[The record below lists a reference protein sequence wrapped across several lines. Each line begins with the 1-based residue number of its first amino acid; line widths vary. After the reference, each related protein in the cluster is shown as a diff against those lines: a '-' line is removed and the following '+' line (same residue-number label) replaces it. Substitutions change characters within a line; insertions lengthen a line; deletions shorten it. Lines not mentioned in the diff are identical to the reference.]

1 MDHPQQQQRSVA
13 AGPSVIQ
20 DETVY
25 SELRQQAKDKDLDH
39 VVFAER
45 SWRLLVY
52 GIESRNQDDP
62 AASKMAEHDIAE
74 LKAQG
79 VFQTDRA

>member
-1 MDHPQQQQRSVA
+1 MDHHHRQQHG
-13 AGPSVIQ
+13 AGVIL

-25 SELRQQAKDKDLDH
+25 TELRQQAKDKDLEH

-45 SWRLLVY
+45 SWRQLVY

-62 AASKMAEHDIAE
+62 AAFKMADHDIAE

-79 VFQTDRA
+79 VFRV

>member
-1 MDHPQQQQRSVA
+1 MNHPQQHRPTG
-13 AGPSVIQ
+13 GPSVIQ

-25 SELRQQAKDKDLDH
+25 FKLKQQAKDKDLEH
-39 VVFAER
+39 VVFAEK
-45 SWRLLVY
+45 SWRQLVY

-62 AASKMAEHDIAE
+62 AAFKMAEHDIAE

-79 VFQTDRA
+79 VFQTSKT